1 MNPTPPPS
9 PDRML
14 GKVLACLDES
24 RYATPVCDYA
34 AWSAERMG
42 APLSL
47 LHVIP
52 HPPGGRADE
61 ARNLSGSIGFK
72 AREGLLNELATLDA
86 QRARLAM
93 EQGRILLEGAAER
106 ARESGYEG
114 PVEIRQRHG
123 SLVDAAL
130 ALEPE
135 TRMLVLGKRGEDT
148 ATEHGHLGSQLE
160 GVIRAMHHPVLIA
173 QQSFS
178 PPQRIMFA
186 WDGSRTATRG
196 LETLSRS
203 TLFRGI
209 PVDVVTAGRDDDA
222 TRVSLERARVI
233 LEEGGV
239 DVKTALLEGDPE
251 EALLA
256 YREDH
261 DVDLIIMGAYGHSR
275 IRRFLVGSTTTAL
288 LSRCRVSMMVLR

>member
-1 MNPTPPPS
+1 MNSNPSQIPDPT
-9 PDRML
+9 L

-34 AWSAERMG
+34 AWSAQRMG

-72 AREGLLNELATLDA
+72 AREGLLTELAALDA
-86 QRARLAM
+86 ERARLAM

-106 ARESGYEG
+106 ARQSGYEG
-114 PVEIRQRHG
+114 AVEVRQRHG
-123 SLVDAAL
+123 ALVDAAL

-135 TRMLVLGKRGEDT
+135 TRMLVLGKRGADT
-148 ATEHGHLGSQLE
+148 AGERGHLGSQLE

-178 PPQRIMFA
+178 PPRRIMFA
-186 WDGSRTATRG
+186 WDGSLTATRG
-196 LETLSRS
+196 LEMLARGA
-203 TLFRGI
+203 LLQGI
-209 PVDVVTAGRDDDA
+209 PVDVVTAGRDDDSTGA
-222 TRVSLERARVI
+222 SLARARGI
-233 LEEGGV
+233 LEGGGF
-239 DVKTALLEGDPE
+239 DVTTAAMEGDPE
-251 EALLA
+251 DVLLA
-256 YREDH
+256 YREAH
-261 DVDLIIMGAYGHSR
+261 GVDLVIMGAYGHSR

>member
-1 MNPTPPPS
+1 MTS
-9 PDRML
+9 DSSKTPDRPS

-34 AWSAERMG
+34 AWSAQRMG

-52 HPPGGRADE
+52 HPPGGRSDE

-72 AREGLLNELATLDA
+72 AREGLLAKLASLDA
-86 QRARLAM
+86 ERSRLAM

-106 ARESGYEG
+106 ARQSGYEA

-123 SLVDAAL
+123 ALVDAAL

-160 GVIRAMHHPVLIA
+160 GVIRAVHHPVLIA

-178 PPQRIMFA
+178 PPERIMFA
-186 WDGSRTATRG
+186 WDGSPTATRG
-196 LETLSRS
+196 LEMLSRG

-209 PVDVVTAGRDDDA
+209 PVDVVTAGRDDDG
-222 TRVSLERARVI
+222 TRASLRRAQGI
-233 LEEGGV
+233 LEEG
-239 DVKTALLEGDPE
+239 DRRVKTAVLKGDPQD
-251 EALLA
+251 AILD
-256 YREDH
+256 YRETH
-261 DVDLIIMGAYGHSR
+261 GVDLVIMGAYGHSR
-275 IRRFLVGSTTTAL
+275 IRRLLVGSTTSAI

>member
-1 MNPTPPPS
+1 MSSTPPHA
-9 PDRML
+9 PDRKQ

-34 AWSAERMG
+34 AWSARRMD

-72 AREGLLNELATLDA
+72 AREGLLEELASLDA
-86 QRARLAM
+86 ERARLAM

-106 ARESGYEG
+106 ARKAGYG
-114 PVEIRQRHG
+114 GTVEVRQRHG
-123 SLVDAAL
+123 SLVDAVVT
-130 ALEPE
+130 LEPE
-135 TRMLVLGKRGEDT
+135 TRMLVLGKRGVDT

-178 PPQRIMFA
+178 PPERIMFA
-186 WDGSRTATRG
+186 WDGSATATRG
-196 LETLSRS
+196 MEMLADSP
-203 TLFRGI
+203 LFRGI
-209 PVDVVTAGRDDDA
+209 PVDVVTAGRDDPA
-222 TRVSLERARVI
+222 TRSSLASARTI
-233 LEEGGV
+233 LEARDFQV
-239 DVKTALLEGDPE
+239 RTAVVEGDAE
-251 EALLA
+251 DALLA

-261 DVDLIIMGAYGHSR
+261 DVDLLIMGAYGHSR